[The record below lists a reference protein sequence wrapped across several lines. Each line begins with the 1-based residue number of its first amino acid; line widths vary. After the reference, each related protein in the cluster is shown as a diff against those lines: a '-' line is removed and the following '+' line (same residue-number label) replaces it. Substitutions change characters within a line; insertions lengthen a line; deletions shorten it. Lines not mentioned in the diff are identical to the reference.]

1 MSHRCALVAFKLKI
15 RSLLWLNIE
24 LSNDNFDTEVMSGG
38 VALVDFWAPWC
49 NPCKMLAPVIDKLAE
64 NYEGKAKVCKV
75 NVDNEA
81 ELSKKFGIRNIPT
94 ILFFK
99 DGEVKDQITGAQPEQ
114 VIREKLDALL

>member
-1 MSHRCALVAFKLKI
+1 MAKY
-15 RSLLWLNIE
+15 IE

-81 ELSKKFGIRNIPT
+81 ELSKEFCIRNIPT

>member
-1 MSHRCALVAFKLKI
+1 MAKY
-15 RSLLWLNIE
+15 IE

-114 VIREKLDALL
+114 VIREKPDALL

>member
-1 MSHRCALVAFKLKI
+1 MAKY
-15 RSLLWLNIE
+15 IE

-64 NYEGKAKVCKV
+64 NYEGEAKVCKV

>member
-1 MSHRCALVAFKLKI
+1 MAKY
-15 RSLLWLNIE
+15 IE
-24 LSNDNFDTEVMSGG
+24 LTDDNFESEINSG

-49 NPCKMLAPVIDKLAE
+49 NPCKILTPVIDKLAE
-64 NYEGKAKVCKV
+64 DYAGKAKVCKV

-99 DGEVKDQITGAQPEQ
+99 DGEVKDQVTGALPEQ
-114 VIREKLDALL
+114 TIREKLDSIL